1 MHESILGLN
10 MLMVKNFVNLFVV
23 VVGFVEI
30 TMGTVV
36 RLREVQDSMMF
47 VPMGLIVLSQ
57 RINVFSC
64 FSLSSMSND
73 YFNFLMISIILRSHC
88 VQSVTCKVTNGI

>member
-1 MHESILGLN
+1 

-57 RINVFSC
+57 RIKVFSC
-64 FSLSSMSND
+64 FSLKCMSSD

-88 VQSVTCKVTNGI
+88 CAISYMQVTNGI

>member
-10 MLMVKNFVNLFVV
+10 MLMVKKFVNLFVV

-88 VQSVTCKVTNGI
+88 VQSVTCK

>member
-36 RLREVQDSMMF
+36 RLREFQDSMMF

-57 RINVFSC
+57 RIKVFSC
-64 FSLSSMSND
+64 FSLKCMSSD

-88 VQSVTCKVTNGI
+88 VQSVTCK

>member
-88 VQSVTCKVTNGI
+88 VQSVTCK

>member
-10 MLMVKNFVNLFVV
+10 MLMVKIFVNIFVV

-88 VQSVTCKVTNGI
+88 VQSVTCK

>member
-36 RLREVQDSMMF
+36 RLREFQDSMMF

-57 RINVFSC
+57 RIKVFSC
-64 FSLSSMSND
+64 FSLKCMSSD

-88 VQSVTCKVTNGI
+88 CAISYMQVTNGI

>member
-47 VPMGLIVLSQ
+47 VPMGLIVEST
-57 RINVFSC
+57 
-64 FSLSSMSND
+64 
-73 YFNFLMISIILRSHC
+73 H
-88 VQSVTCKVTNGI
+88 

>member
-10 MLMVKNFVNLFVV
+10 MLMVKKFVNLFVVV

-36 RLREVQDSMMF
+36 RLREFQDSMMF

-57 RINVFSC
+57 RIKVFSC
-64 FSLSSMSND
+64 FSLSCMSND

-88 VQSVTCKVTNGI
+88 VQSVTCK

>member
-10 MLMVKNFVNLFVV
+10 MLMVKKFVNLFVV

-47 VPMGLIVLSQ
+47 VPMGLIVEST
-57 RINVFSC
+57 
-64 FSLSSMSND
+64 
-73 YFNFLMISIILRSHC
+73 H
-88 VQSVTCKVTNGI
+88 

>member
-10 MLMVKNFVNLFVV
+10 MLMVKKFVNLFVV

-36 RLREVQDSMMF
+36 RLREVQDSIMF

-57 RINVFSC
+57 RIKVFSC
-64 FSLSSMSND
+64 FSLSCMSND

-88 VQSVTCKVTNGI
+88 VQSVTCK

>member
-47 VPMGLIVLSQ
+47 VPMGLIALSQ
-57 RINVFSC
+57 RIKVFSC

-88 VQSVTCKVTNGI
+88 VQSVTCK

>member
-36 RLREVQDSMMF
+36 RLREVQGSMMF

-57 RINVFSC
+57 RIKVFSC

-88 VQSVTCKVTNGI
+88 VQSVTCK

>member
-1 MHESILGLN
+1 
-10 MLMVKNFVNLFVV
+10 MLMAKIFVNLF

-88 VQSVTCKVTNGI
+88 VQSVTCK